1 MSLTEEDLKQ
11 LAEDVENYRVERKAS
26 LASKTKI
33 EEAVCAFANDL
44 PGSGLPGYLL
54 VGVRDDGTP
63 SGLTID
69 DQLLQ
74 NLASIRS
81 DGYILPFPRLTVQRM
96 KLDGED
102 VAVVEVFPSRNTPL
116 RLRGRVCVRVGP
128 RRDTATRDEE
138 RTLVERRRAWD
149 GPFDQSPVHGA
160 TLDDLDLELFRT
172 ELLPSAVDVETLAAN
187 ERSLPEQ
194 LTSLHLASPDAVPNV
209 AGLLLLG
216 REPTGFIKGAYVQF
230 LRFDGTELTD
240 PMADRREIVGPL
252 PTVLRQMDDLA
263 RSHIRVRTQ
272 VAGRDREAN
281 LRDYPLDA
289 LQQLLR
295 NAVMHR
301 NYETSNAPI
310 QWYWFSDR
318 VEIHNPGG
326 LFGRAS
332 PEMFGKPGGNDY
344 RNPTLAAGLHAL
356 GYVQRFGFG
365 VPLARKA
372 CRDNGN
378 PEPEFSFQP
387 GNFSVIMREA

>member
-26 LASKTKI
+26 LASNTKI